1 MSIPIFTQVR
11 VVEKS
16 TKEGTDREG
25 RPRTYY
31 NLKVAD
37 TQTFDNQIIGVSE
50 EVFKKVQEDK
60 DFRFIGKCGG
70 LKEKY
75 WYFNEALPVPE
86 KK

>member
-11 VVEKS
+11 VLEKQ
-16 TKEGTDREG
+16 TKDGKDREG
-25 RPRTYY
+25 NPRIYY

-37 TQTFDNQIIGVSE
+37 TQTYDNQIIGVSE
-50 EVFKKVQEDK
+50 EIFNKVEEGK

-75 WYFNEALPVPE
+75 FYFNEVLPVPD

>member
-11 VVEKS
+11 VLEKQ
-16 TKEGTDREG
+16 TKEGKDRDG
-25 RPRTYY
+25 NARTYY

-50 EVFKKVQEDK
+50 EIFKKVEENK

>member
-11 VVEKS
+11 VLEKQ
-16 TKEGTDREG
+16 TKEGKDRDG
-25 RPRTYY
+25 NARTYF

-50 EVFKKVQEDK
+50 EIFKKVEENK

-75 WYFNEALPVPE
+75 WYFNEALSVPE